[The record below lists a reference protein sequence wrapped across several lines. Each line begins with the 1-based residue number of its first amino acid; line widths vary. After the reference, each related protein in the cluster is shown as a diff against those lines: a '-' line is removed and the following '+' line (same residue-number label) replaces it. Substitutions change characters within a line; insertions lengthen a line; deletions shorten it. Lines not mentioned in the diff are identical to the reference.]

1 MQMAICCSQSETLSL
16 LPDSRRCLQGAY
28 RKQRGLVYYT
38 YLVLNHPGL
47 QSVQTAVVVPGCGHN
62 ETCVLSSAQFLSA
75 WSPQA
80 TSGL

>member
-1 MQMAICCSQSETLSL
+1 MAIYHGQSETLRV

-28 RKQRGLVYYT
+28 RKQRGLVFYT
-38 YLVLNHPGL
+38 YLLLNHPGL
-47 QSVQTAVVVPGCGHN
+47 QLQQTAVAVPGCGHN
-62 ETCVLSSAQFLSA
+62 ETCILSSAQSLSA